1 MELNGIYILLVPLIN
16 KFSTY
21 PLFSILIVIL
31 TWIFQN
37 KDSIITWFSDI
48 KTYVNIPLFQCGRK
62 LVKTGRLVCTRYT
75 TVCHMTTDMKA
86 IFYYLHKN
94 IDTIK
99 NVKHVETIDIA
110 TSSEDDRKTLNVPI
124 QKQWVSL
131 NKDIQI
137 RIDKNK
143 DNNNDTKGNLFE
155 SRTDIYNI
163 ELSLRS
169 QTLDYASINLFVD
182 HCVQEYIVYT
192 KMGSTSQM
200 WFMYHSSEDADK
212 PIFKNGYYETT
223 KTINNTFFEGKDEI
237 ISRISWFE
245 STQGF
250 EQSKTIG
257 IPHRL
262 GILLYGE
269 PGCGKT
275 SFIKMVANFTKRH
288 IVIISLGQLFKHD
301 NCIDMLR
308 DIIFSDKLGDMD
320 VPKNKRLYVFDE
332 IDIAISALRER
343 KKKTEKKKTDDEAN
357 SVKISDILQ
366 AVQKETDD
374 TGKFI
379 LEGMLNLLDGII
391 ETPVGFMCIS
401 TTNHIETL
409 DNALK
414 RSGRLGDICKEF
426 GKMTVKD
433 IKDNY
438 NLWYKKDLPK
448 YIEEQL
454 HDYTFTQ
461 AEIGQIFRNP
471 NHEDVV
477 KSLIYKNK

>member
-1 MELNGIYILLVPLIN
+1 MELGGISFLLVPIISKL
-16 KFSTY
+16 SSY
-21 PLFSILIVIL
+21 PLFSIILVIL

-37 KDSIITWFSDI
+37 KNTIINWFSDI
-48 KTYVNIPLFQCGRK
+48 KAFVNIPLFQCGRK
-62 LVKTGRLVCTRYT
+62 LIKTGRLVCTRYT
-75 TVCHMTTDMKA
+75 TVCHMTNDMKA

-94 IDTIK
+94 IDSIK
-99 NVKHVETIDIA
+99 NVKHVEAIDIA

-131 NKDIQI
+131 DKDIQI

-143 DNNNDTKGNLFE
+143 DDNNDTKGHLLE

-182 HCVQEYIVYT
+182 RCVKEYIEYT
-192 KMGSTSQM
+192 KMGSVNQM
-200 WFMYHSSEDADK
+200 WFMYHNSEDSDK

-237 ISRISWFE
+237 ISRITWFE
-245 STQGF
+245 SKEGL
-250 EQSKTIG
+250 EQSMAIG

-262 GILLYGE
+262 GILVYGE

-308 DIIFSDKLGDMD
+308 EIIFSDKLGDMD

-332 IDIAISALRER
+332 IDIAISALKER
-343 KKKTEKKKTDDEAN
+343 KKKTEKKTDDEAAN
-357 SVKISDILQ
+357 SVKISDIIQ
-366 AVQKETDD
+366 AVQNKEADD
-374 TGKFI
+374 SGKFI

-433 IKDNY
+433 VKDNY
-438 NLWYKKDLPK
+438 RLWFKKDLPK
-448 YIEEQL
+448 YIEEQV

-461 AEIGQIFRNP
+461 AEIGQMFRNP
-471 NHEDVV
+471 NHDDVI
-477 KSLIYKNK
+477 KSLCKK

>member
-1 MELNGIYILLVPLIN
+1 MDTSSLNFLILPFLGKFTSYPAVSILL
-16 KFSTY
+16 F
-21 PLFSILIVIL
+21 IL

-37 KDSIITWFSDI
+37 KSTIINWLSDAKLLI
-48 KTYVNIPLFQCGRK
+48 NFPFFHSGKK

-75 TVCHMTTDMKA
+75 TICHMTIDMKA
-86 IFYYLHKN
+86 VFYYLHKN
-94 IDTIK
+94 IDNIK
-99 NVKHVETIDIA
+99 NVKHVEAIDIA

-124 QKQWVSL
+124 QNQWVSI

-137 RIDKNK
+137 RVDKTKDDN
-143 DNNNDTKGNLFE
+143 DNNNKSFLDSKP
-155 SRTDIYNI
+155 DIYNI

-169 QTLDYASINLFVD
+169 KTLDYASINLFIND
-182 HCVQEYIVYT
+182 CVSEYILYT
-192 KMGSTSQM
+192 KMGSANQM
-200 WFMYHSSEDADK
+200 WFMYHDSEDSEK

-223 KTINNTFFEGKDEI
+223 KSIDNTFFEGKDEI

-245 STQGF
+245 SKEGL
-250 EQSKTIG
+250 EQSMKIG

-288 IVIISLGQLFKHD
+288 IVILSLGQLFKHD
-301 NCIDMLR
+301 NCIDVLR
-308 DIIFSDKLGDMD
+308 DIIFSDKIGDMD

-332 IDIAISALRER
+332 IDIAISALKER
-343 KKKTEKKKTDDEAN
+343 KKKDKPVKKQDSESNIKITDL
-357 SVKISDILQ
+357 IQ
-366 AVQKETDD
+366 AVQNKDD
-374 TGKFI
+374 GDSGKFI

-401 TTNHIETL
+401 TTNHVDTL

-426 GKMTVKD
+426 GRMTIKD
-433 IKDNY
+433 VKDNY
-438 NLWYKKDLPK
+438 KLWFKRDIPK

-454 HDYTFTQ
+454 HDYVFTQ

-471 NHEDVV
+471 NHNVV
-477 KSLIYKNK
+477 LKSLVKK